1 MLLHYKFR
9 IHFKNHNYILN
20 IYDSI
25 KRPTINIT
33 TGIKGV
39 KIAIFKTKFFILF
52 F

>member
-9 IHFKNHNYILN
+9 IHFKKN